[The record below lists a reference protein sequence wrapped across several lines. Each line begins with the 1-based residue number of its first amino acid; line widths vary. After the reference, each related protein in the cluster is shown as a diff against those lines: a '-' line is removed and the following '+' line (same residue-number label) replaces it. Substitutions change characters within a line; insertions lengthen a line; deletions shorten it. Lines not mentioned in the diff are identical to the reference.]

1 MGETVLNQNYSNKNI
16 LWIKAI
22 AHLVV
27 LLMIFIGPE
36 LVFSIGRNVP
46 KLMFL
51 TPLCYIILFYLNYYW
66 IMDKYMFTKKKVWI
80 YVVINIL
87 LILVTVTVFYI
98 VESSLRP
105 PGPPTTLKPDGFIPP
120 PMPPMPHPAVPHLGG
135 FEMHALRALTMLPR
149 IGTMALLSISLS
161 ILLKLS
167 EKWLIWENQKQRI
180 KAELQENE
188 LKNLKNQLN
197 PHFLFN
203 TLNNIYALIP
213 ISQEKAQKS
222 VHELSQLLRYT
233 LYDNENREVPLEK
246 ELRFVKNYISL
257 MQLRM
262 NSYTTLNT
270 LINENEGKGKFIAPL
285 LFITLIE
292 NAFKHGISGNKPS
305 FIDIFITVQ
314 DNSVNCTVRNS
325 YFPKTDSDKS
335 GSGIGIT
342 NLKRQLNI
350 LYPKRHSFTITKINN
365 QYISELTIY
374 LS

>member
-1 MGETVLNQNYSNKNI
+1 
-16 LWIKAI
+16 
-22 AHLVV
+22 
-27 LLMIFIGPE
+27 
-36 LVFSIGRNVP
+36 
-46 KLMFL
+46 
-51 TPLCYIILFYLNYYW
+51 
-66 IMDKYMFTKKKVWI
+66 
-80 YVVINIL
+80 
-87 LILVTVTVFYI
+87 
-98 VESSLRP
+98 
-105 PGPPTTLKPDGFIPP
+105 
-120 PMPPMPHPAVPHLGG
+120 
-135 FEMHALRALTMLPR
+135 
-149 IGTMALLSISLS
+149 MALLSISLS

>member
-1 MGETVLNQNYSNKNI
+1 M
-16 LWIKAI
+16 
-22 AHLVV
+22 
-27 LLMIFIGPE
+27 
-36 LVFSIGRNVP
+36 
-46 KLMFL
+46 
-51 TPLCYIILFYLNYYW
+51 
-66 IMDKYMFTKKKVWI
+66 
-80 YVVINIL
+80 
-87 LILVTVTVFYI
+87 
-98 VESSLRP
+98 
-105 PGPPTTLKPDGFIPP
+105 
-120 PMPPMPHPAVPHLGG
+120 
-135 FEMHALRALTMLPR
+135 
-149 IGTMALLSISLS
+149 
-161 ILLKLS
+161 
-167 EKWLIWENQKQRI
+167 
-180 KAELQENE
+180 
-188 LKNLKNQLN
+188 
-197 PHFLFN
+197 
-203 TLNNIYALIP
+203 
-213 ISQEKAQKS
+213 
-222 VHELSQLLRYT
+222 
-233 LYDNENREVPLEK
+233 PLEK

>member
-1 MGETVLNQNYSNKNI
+1 MGETVLNRNYSNKNI
-16 LWIKAI
+16 FWIKAI

-36 LVFSIGRNVP
+36 LIFSIGRNVP
-46 KLMFL
+46 KFMFL

-87 LILVTVTVFYI
+87 LILATVTVFYI

-120 PMPPMPHPAVPHLGG
+120 THPMPHPGVPHHGD

-167 EKWLIWENQKQRI
+167 EKWITWENQKQRI

-270 LINENEGKGKFIAPL
+270 RINENEGKGKFIAPL

-314 DNSVNCTVRNS
+314 DNSVNCTVKNS
-325 YFPKTDSDKS
+325 YFPKTGSDKS

>member
-1 MGETVLNQNYSNKNI
+1 MGGTVLNQNYSNKNI
-16 LWIKAI
+16 FWIKAI

-36 LVFSIGRNVP
+36 LIFSIGRNVP

-120 PMPPMPHPAVPHLGG
+120 PMPHHGVPHHGG
-135 FEMHALRALTMLPR
+135 IEMHALRALTMLPR

-167 EKWLIWENQKQRI
+167 EKWLTWENQKQRI

-270 LINENEGKGKFIAPL
+270 RINENEGKGKFIAPL